1 MSVGASIDAPPP
13 GALSPVEA
21 EAARGGLPDWA
32 VATAARRAHMERVA
46 ALMESWAR
54 ALGLGDTEV
63 ARWSAA
69 GQLHDVLRDA
79 DPAELVSLVAP
90 DERDLP
96 AKALHG
102 PAAAARL
109 AGLVAPTVANA
120 IRHHT
125 LGDPGLDR
133 LGRALY
139 LADYLEPGRR
149 FADDQRALLRVRV
162 PEDLDEVLREVV
174 AWRIHNLL
182 DARLPIHPRTAG
194 LWRSLV
200 VGERP

>member
-1 MSVGASIDAPPP
+1 
-13 GALSPVEA
+13 
-21 EAARGGLPDWA
+21 
-32 VATAARRAHMERVA
+32 MERVA